1 MLQTINGID
10 LILSLVILGLGFI
23 ISMQR
28 QVLKETRLDLSVERI
43 HTEMLEFKLEQLE
56 PPF

>member
-10 LILSLVILGLGFI
+10 LMLSLVILGLGFI

>member
-10 LILSLVILGLGFI
+10 LLLTLVILGLGFI
-23 ISMQR
+23 VSMQR
-28 QVLKETRLDLSVERI
+28 QVLKETRLDLRVERV